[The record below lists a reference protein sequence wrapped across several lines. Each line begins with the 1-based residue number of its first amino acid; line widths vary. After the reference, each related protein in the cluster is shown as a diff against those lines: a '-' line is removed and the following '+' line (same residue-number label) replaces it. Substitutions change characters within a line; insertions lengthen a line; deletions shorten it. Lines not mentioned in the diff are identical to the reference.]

1 MAAQL
6 TLRDFHLF
14 HDVEPT
20 EYVDELFELHSKYGH
35 PHLDAFS
42 QVSVSVG
49 VCWYVYI
56 YVCDCVANGVND
68 SLLVTDLTLL
78 RTYVTSL
85 CM

>member
-42 QVSVSVG
+42 QVSSSVD
-49 VCWYVYI
+49 VWE
-56 YVCDCVANGVND
+56 
-68 SLLVTDLTLL
+68 
-78 RTYVTSL
+78 
-85 CM
+85 

>member
-1 MAAQL
+1 MGHVLCCDVYVMCCVCRRQDCQINQLQLNSSEVAAQL

-42 QVSVSVG
+42 QVSSSVD
-49 VCWYVYI
+49 VWE
-56 YVCDCVANGVND
+56 
-68 SLLVTDLTLL
+68 
-78 RTYVTSL
+78 
-85 CM
+85 